1 MNATDLKLYLVTHR
15 YDDNEATF
23 LAKIAAAC
31 ENGVTMVQLR
41 EKMLSTRAY
50 FELAQRVKLITDR
63 YQIPLIIDD
72 RVDIC
77 LAVDA
82 AGVHIGDDELPVAMT
97 RQLIGPDKVL
107 GVSTKTVETAVAAV
121 AAGADYLGV
130 GAIFPTQTK
139 ANAGVTPIATLK
151 AITAQV
157 AVPVVAIGGVK
168 EANLATFKD
177 TGIAGVAIVSEIMQA
192 PDIAHKVQAL
202 RTKLKAVLPND
213 R

>member
-107 GVSTKTVETAVAAV
+107 GVSTKPSRRRLPRLPLVLITWGLAP
-121 AAGADYLGV
+121 
-130 GAIFPTQTK
+130 FFRRRRKQT
-139 ANAGVTPIATLK
+139 
-151 AITAQV
+151 
-157 AVPVVAIGGVK
+157 
-168 EANLATFKD
+168 
-177 TGIAGVAIVSEIMQA
+177 
-192 PDIAHKVQAL
+192 
-202 RTKLKAVLPND
+202 R

>member
-1 MNATDLKLYLVTHR
+1 MNATDLQLYLVTHR

-139 ANAGVTPIATLK
+139 ANAAVTPIATLK

-168 EANLATFKD
+168 EANLATFKE

>member
-41 EKMLSTRAY
+41 EKMLSSRAY

-139 ANAGVTPIATLK
+139 ANAAVTPIATLK

>member
-107 GVSTKTVETAVAAV
+107 GVSTKTVQTAVAAI

-139 ANAGVTPIATLK
+139 ANAAVTPIATLK

>member
-107 GVSTKTVETAVAAV
+107 GVSTKTVQTAVAAI

-139 ANAGVTPIATLK
+139 ANAAVTPIATLK

-202 RTKLKAVLPND
+202 RTKLKVVLPND

>member
-107 GVSTKTVETAVAAV
+107 GVSTKTVQTAVAAI

-139 ANAGVTPIATLK
+139 ANAAVTPIATLK
-151 AITAQV
+151 AITVQV

-202 RTKLKAVLPND
+202 RTKLKVVLPND

>member
-1 MNATDLKLYLVTHR
+1 MNPTDLKLYLVTHR

-41 EKMLSTRAY
+41 EKTLSTRAY
-50 FELAQRVKLITDR
+50 FELAQQVKRITDR

-72 RVDIC
+72 RIDIC

-82 AGVHIGDDELPVAMT
+82 AGVHIGDDELPVAVT
-97 RQLIGPDKVL
+97 RRLIGPDKVL

-139 ANAGVTPIATLK
+139 ANAAVTPIATLK

>member
-107 GVSTKTVETAVAAV
+107 GVSTKTVQTAVAAI
-121 AAGADYLGV
+121 AAGAEYLGV

-139 ANAGVTPIATLK
+139 ANAAVTPIATLK
-151 AITAQV
+151 AITVQV

-202 RTKLKAVLPND
+202 RTKLKVVLPND

>member
-31 ENGVTMVQLR
+31 ENGVTMMQLR

-139 ANAGVTPIATLK
+139 ANAAVTPIATLK

>member
-107 GVSTKTVETAVAAV
+107 GVSTKTVQTAVAAI

-139 ANAGVTPIATLK
+139 TNAAVTQIATLK
-151 AITAQV
+151 AITVQV
-157 AVPVVAIGGVK
+157 AVLVVAIGGVK

-202 RTKLKAVLPND
+202 RTKLKVVLPND

>member
-107 GVSTKTVETAVAAV
+107 GVSTKTVQTAVAAI

-139 ANAGVTPIATLK
+139 ANAAVIPIATLK
-151 AITAQV
+151 AITVQV

-202 RTKLKAVLPND
+202 RTKLKVVLPND

>member
-107 GVSTKTVETAVAAV
+107 GVSTKTVETAVAAG

-139 ANAGVTPIATLK
+139 ANAAVTPIATLK

>member
-121 AAGADYLGV
+121 AAGADYLGG

-139 ANAGVTPIATLK
+139 ANAAVTPIATLK

-192 PDIAHKVQAL
+192 PGIAHKVQAL

>member
-1 MNATDLKLYLVTHR
+1 MYLVTHR

-31 ENGVTMVQLR
+31 ENGVTMMQLR

-139 ANAGVTPIATLK
+139 ANAAVTPIATLK

-192 PDIAHKVQAL
+192 PDISHKVQAL
-202 RTKLKAVLPND
+202 HTKLKAVLPND

>member
-23 LAKIAAAC
+23 FAKIAAAC
-31 ENGVTMVQLR
+31 ENSVTMVQLR

-139 ANAGVTPIATLK
+139 ANAAVTPIATLK

-177 TGIAGVAIVSEIMQA
+177 TWIAGVAIVSEIMQA

>member
-139 ANAGVTPIATLK
+139 ANAAVTPIATLK

-168 EANLATFKD
+168 EANLATFKE

>member
-31 ENGVTMVQLR
+31 ESGVTMVQLR

-139 ANAGVTPIATLK
+139 ANAAVTPIAILK

>member
-1 MNATDLKLYLVTHR
+1 MNATDLNLYLVTHR

-139 ANAGVTPIATLK
+139 ANAAVTPIATLK
-151 AITAQV
+151 AITVQV

-202 RTKLKAVLPND
+202 RTKLKVVLPND

>member
-107 GVSTKTVETAVAAV
+107 GVSTKIQLFGDLAQDFDARLHDAQQRRRIEFAV
-121 AAGADYLGV
+121 
-130 GAIFPTQTK
+130 
-139 ANAGVTPIATLK
+139 
-151 AITAQV
+151 
-157 AVPVVAIGGVK
+157 
-168 EANLATFKD
+168 
-177 TGIAGVAIVSEIMQA
+177 
-192 PDIAHKVQAL
+192 
-202 RTKLKAVLPND
+202 R
-213 R
+213 

>member
-139 ANAGVTPIATLK
+139 ANAAVTPIATLK

-157 AVPVVAIGGVK
+157 AVPVVVIGGVK

-202 RTKLKAVLPND
+202 RTKLKVVLPND

>member
-31 ENGVTMVQLR
+31 ENGVTMLQLR

-139 ANAGVTPIATLK
+139 ANAAVTPIATLK

-177 TGIAGVAIVSEIMQA
+177 TGIAGVAIVSEIMHA

-202 RTKLKAVLPND
+202 YTKLKAVLPND

>member
-139 ANAGVTPIATLK
+139 ANAAVTPIATLK

-168 EANLATFKD
+168 EANLGTFKE

-192 PDIAHKVQAL
+192 PDITHKVQAL

>member
-31 ENGVTMVQLR
+31 ENGVTMMQLR

-97 RQLIGPDKVL
+97 RQLIGHDKVL
-107 GVSTKTVETAVAAV
+107 GVSTKTVETAVAAG

-139 ANAGVTPIATLK
+139 ANAAVTPIATLK

-192 PDIAHKVQAL
+192 PDISHKVQAL
-202 RTKLKAVLPND
+202 HTKLKAVLTND

>member
-107 GVSTKTVETAVAAV
+107 GVSTKTVKTAVAAV

-139 ANAGVTPIATLK
+139 ANAAVTPIATLK

-168 EANLATFKD
+168 EANLATFKEP
-177 TGIAGVAIVSEIMQA
+177 G
-192 PDIAHKVQAL
+192 L
-202 RTKLKAVLPND
+202 RL
-213 R
+213 

>member
-139 ANAGVTPIATLK
+139 ANAAVTPIATLK

-168 EANLATFKD
+168 EANLATLKD

>member
-31 ENGVTMVQLR
+31 ENGVTMQLR
-41 EKMLSTRAY
+41 EKMLSPRAY

-107 GVSTKTVETAVAAV
+107 GVSTKTVETAVAAG

-139 ANAGVTPIATLK
+139 ANAAVTP
-151 AITAQV
+151 ITAQV

-177 TGIAGVAIVSEIMQA
+177 TGIAGAAIVSEIMQA
-192 PDIAHKVQAL
+192 PDISHKVQAL
-202 RTKLKAVLPND
+202 HTKLKAVLPND

>member
-107 GVSTKTVETAVAAV
+107 GVSTKTVQTAVAAI
-121 AAGADYLGV
+121 AAGADYLVV

-139 ANAGVTPIATLK
+139 ANAAVTPIATLK
-151 AITAQV
+151 AITVQV

-202 RTKLKAVLPND
+202 RTKLKVVLPND

>member
-139 ANAGVTPIATLK
+139 ANAAVTPIATLK
-151 AITAQV
+151 AITVQV

-202 RTKLKAVLPND
+202 RTKLKPVLPND